1 MWNICRSVK
10 KKYWKE
16 LGNTVASLE
25 MTTGNRTQSR
35 RRNYLGFIGS
45 PKSLP
50 RITCHQ
56 SHGNSLVQI
65 IFSLSGTKNM
75 VWSHPFCIYQ
85 LGLFGLF
92 FLCYAFCQAKWQIP
106 GRTRLKHSCSER
118 LLHQS
123 RVPGKTLK
131 ISPFPYNEAIP
142 SRISILVPNVLQ
154 FTTRNLLS
162 ASKDFRKANPLLFF
176 DNCFLKKSWWWN
188 RT

>member
-92 FLCYAFCQAKWQIP
+92 FYAMHSVKPSDKSQVGLALNIHVQKGFYIRVGCLGKLWKSLHSLTMKPFLLGSPSWCQMFCNLQP
-106 GRTRLKHSCSER
+106 GISS
-118 LLHQS
+118 LLA
-123 RVPGKTLK
+123 KTLEK
-131 ISPFPYNEAIP
+131 Q
-142 SRISILVPNVLQ
+142 ILSFSLITV
-154 FTTRNLLS
+154 S
-162 ASKDFRKANPLLFF
+162 
-176 DNCFLKKSWWWN
+176 
-188 RT
+188 